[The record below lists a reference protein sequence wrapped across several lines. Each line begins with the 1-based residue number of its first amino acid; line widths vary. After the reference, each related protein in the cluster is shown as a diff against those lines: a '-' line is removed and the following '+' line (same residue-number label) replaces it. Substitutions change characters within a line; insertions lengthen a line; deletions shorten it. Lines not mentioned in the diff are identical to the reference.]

1 MTIILGTWEAE
12 IGKIVV
18 GGQPWQIVLET
29 PFLET
34 GSIAQAVCT
43 CIAGMKPESHQIMI
57 ITIFILVCTS
67 LAETHLDQVM

>member
-18 GGQPWQIVLET
+18 GGQPWQIV
-29 PFLET
+29 LET